1 MQDLIVYIII
11 LGAIS
16 YTIISTMKKV
26 LLAVKRSSNQATLCN
41 GCSGCSLSN
50 NGASCN
56 TILKQIEK
64 FKKE

>member
-1 MQDLIVYIII
+1 MQDLIVYTII

-16 YTIISTMKKV
+16 YTIITTIKKV
-26 LLAVKRSSNQATLCN
+26 LLAAKRSPNQSTFCN

-56 TILKQIEK
+56 SILKQIEK